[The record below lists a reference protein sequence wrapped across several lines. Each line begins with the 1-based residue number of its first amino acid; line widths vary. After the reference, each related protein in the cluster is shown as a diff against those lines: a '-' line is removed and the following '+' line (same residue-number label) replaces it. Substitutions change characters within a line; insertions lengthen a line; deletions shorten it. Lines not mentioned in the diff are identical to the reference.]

1 MHMRTCLAILCTC
14 SCVFAH
20 QPDWFFNL
28 PVHENEL
35 NGYGIGATEED
46 AVSKAKSEIASTIQT
61 RIVTKNQLET
71 TQYNK
76 QIDERASFFVKSETD
91 VVLSDIFVVK
101 KEQQGTSWYVA
112 VTADTRSVEN
122 KLVASLTGIEPKHEK
137 QNTYLTR
144 TPLFKF
150 VNEETGCTFNIRLIR
165 NNGMWY
171 LSYRNVNVCLNNDA
185 LQKLMVP
192 CSSPDITILP
202 SKSILHEG
210 EVFSIVMNAAKPG
223 YCTLVN
229 ICQNGEV
236 FLLDTNH
243 VLSPGEM
250 YTFPDSKSHNV
261 LAAGLIAPGI
271 STHDLYVAIKTETPI
286 NWGRYFFAGDKVDKR
301 EWHYKFD
308 EILSILDTYS
318 FAATLVQTEP
328 R

>member
-1 MHMRTCLAILCTC
+1 VLA
-14 SCVFAH
+14 S

-35 NGYGIGATEED
+35 NGYGIGTTEEE

-61 RIVTKNQLET
+61 RILIKNQLET

-101 KEQQGTSWYVA
+101 KELQGKSWYVA
-112 VTADTRSVEN
+112 VKADTRSVEN
-122 KLVASLTGIEPKHEK
+122 KLITSLLGIEPKYEK
-137 QNTYLTR
+137 QNAYLVR

-150 VNEETGCTFNIRLIR
+150 VNGETGCTFNIKLIR

-202 SKSILHEG
+202 SKSILNEG
-210 EVFSIVMNAAKPG
+210 DIFSLVTNVPKAG
-223 YCTLVN
+223 YITLVN

-243 VLSPGEM
+243 ALSPGET
-250 YTFPDSKSHNV
+250 YLFPDSKSHNV

-271 STHDLYVAIKTETPI
+271 STHDLYVAIKTETPL
-286 NWGRYFFAGDKVDKR
+286 NWGRYYFAGDKVDKR

-308 EILSILDTYS
+308 EILSIMDEYS